1 MRRSS
6 FLVALMA
13 LVLLVVFTRGAQA
26 DERKRTLSVNGTA
39 REYTL
44 IAPDRVTAPL
54 PLLIVYHGGGQTAER
69 ARSYTRFDVVALA
82 QNYVVVYPS
91 GLENRWNDGR
101 TSPDLI
107 ERAATSTNDIEFT
120 EQIIAQ
126 LAAEGLIN
134 RRRVFLTGASSGGMM
149 AMYAGCRL
157 EGRVTGIAP
166 VVANLPVD
174 WTCGASTL
182 PALFIHGTDDTF
194 VPYAGGRVAERIQRR
209 NLGSVI
215 STEATIAAFR
225 AMNGCAVEKESKR
238 IDGNSRDGTVAV
250 MTVYECTNAP
260 LKRFLIEGGG
270 HTWPGARTGILA
282 DFVLGT
288 TSREINATNEILT
301 FFEGLP

>member
-1 MRRSS
+1 MHRSRI
-6 FLVALMA
+6 LAAAAALCLLMA
-13 LVLLVVFTRGAQA
+13 FSQGANA
-26 DERKRTLSVNGTA
+26 AERKRTLSVNGTA

-44 IAPDRVTAPL
+44 IAPDRVTSPL

-69 ARSYTRFDVVALA
+69 ARAYTRFDVVALA

-126 LAAEGLIN
+126 LAAEGLVN
-134 RRRVFLTGASSGGMM
+134 RKRVFLTGASSGGMM

-157 EGRVTGIAP
+157 EGRITGIAP

-174 WTCGASTL
+174 WTCGASAL
-182 PALFIHGTDDTF
+182 PALFIHGMDDAF
-194 VPYAGGRVAERIQRR
+194 VPYAGGKVAERIQRR
-209 NLGSVI
+209 NLGAVL
-215 STEATIAAFR
+215 STEATITAFR
-225 AMNGCAVEKESKR
+225 TLNGCAGEKESKR

-260 LKRFLIEGGG
+260 LKRFLVEGGG

-301 FFEGLP
+301 FFKGL